1 MSKVAVIS
9 SGGKQYVVSEGDV
22 VTLEKISDAPEK
34 GGKFTINEVLMV
46 DSGSAVTVG
55 TPTVKGAKVTAEVIE
70 HGRHKKVVVIHY
82 RQKSRYFKKNGHR
95 QPFTKV
101 RIAEIA

>member
-1 MSKVAVIS
+1 MSKVAVIA
-9 SGGKQYVVSEGDV
+9 SGGKQYVVAEGDV
-22 VTLEKISDAPEK
+22 VTLEKITDAPAK
-34 GGKFTINEVLMV
+34 GGKFTLGEVLMV
-46 DSGSAVTVG
+46 DTGTATTVG
-55 TPTVKGAKVTAEVIE
+55 APTVKGAKVTAEVME
-70 HGRHKKVVVIHY
+70 HGRHKKITIIHY